1 MLEYIMCKNGG
12 ISMANNVD
20 YSQLSMLEA
29 AKEIVKSSEGPVAV
43 KDIIAKVLELKN
55 IDDNGDKATQLYVD
69 ITTSADFVYMGENM
83 WDLKDRQSLEE
94 WDKDASAF
102 NKEEV
107 EEEDTNE
114 PSVEDF
120 ETEDEEKK
128 ASDDEDDEESDEE
141 SEETDEDYEDDG
153 KNPYAD
159 DSDYESDDTDES
171 EFDSIRD
178 TPDEDEFDENKYGD
192 IMDTYEDLYDK

>member
-1 MLEYIMCKNGG
+1 
-12 ISMANNVD
+12 MANNVD

>member
-29 AKEIVKSSEGPVAV
+29 AKEIVKNSEGPVAV
-43 KDIIAKVLELKN
+43 NEIISKVLELKN

-102 NKEEV
+102 NKEEEMEEDSNEPTLEDFST
-107 EEEDTNE
+107 EEEVKT
-114 PSVEDF
+114 
-120 ETEDEEKK
+120 
-128 ASDDEDDEESDEE
+128 SDDEDDEDSDEV
-141 SEETDEDYEDDG
+141 SDELDDEDDG

-159 DSDYESDDTDES
+159 DSDYEADDTDES
-171 EFDSIRD
+171 EFDTIRD
-178 TPDEDEFDENKYGD
+178 NPDEDEFDEDKYGD
-192 IMDTYEDLYDK
+192 IMDSYEDLYDK